1 MYVKSLKISDFRN
14 LCLLEVSFSPS
25 INILYGRNGSGKT
38 NLLEAIFILCLGR
51 SHRGTP
57 ESLLLQE
64 GKDVYRITGQIE
76 KDSDVYEV
84 TVAYQ
89 KGERKKIT
97 VDKVPIKTTDLYQA
111 HCIVAVGPED
121 TQLLS
126 GPPLTRRSFLNLYL
140 SQFSYKYLAQLS
152 NYHRILAQKNACLK
166 SDGDP
171 SPFND
176 LLVPVGAEI
185 MMARQAFI
193 QKMLP
198 VVSRYHADISDGSR
212 FEIVYQPSVLL
223 DDESL
228 AKQDVER
235 LLRTALERNQQR
247 EQVVKTALVGPHRDE
262 ILFRIGDH
270 PARTHASQG
279 EWRTAAIALKLAAFH
294 LLKAQ
299 RKTEPILL
307 LDEVFAELDEQRT
320 NGLIR
325 ALGDFGQLFLT
336 TAVDPPDILKQD
348 SQCYRIHNGAIQDIS

>member
-1 MYVKSLKISDFRN
+1 MYVNNLKISNFRN
-14 LCLLEVSFSPS
+14 FVLLEVSFSPG

-38 NLLEAIFILCLGR
+38 NLLEAIFILCLAR

-64 GKDVYRITGQIE
+64 GKDVYRIAGRIE
-76 KDSDVYEV
+76 RQSGVREV

-97 VDKVPIKTTDLYQA
+97 VDKVPVKIVDLYQA

-121 TQLLS
+121 TQILS

-176 LLVPVGAEI
+176 LLIPVGAEI

-198 VVSRYHADISDGSR
+198 VASRYYTDISDDGR
-212 FEIVYQPSVLL
+212 FDMVYQPTVPLE
-223 DDESL
+223 DENM
-228 AKQDVER
+228 ARQGVEH
-235 LLRTALERNQQR
+235 LLRTVLERNQQR
-247 EQVVKTALVGPHRDE
+247 EQAVKTALFGPHRDE
-262 ILFRIGDH
+262 ILFRIGNY

-307 LDEVFAELDEQRT
+307 LDEVFAELDDHRT
-320 NGLIR
+320 GGLVR
-325 ALGDFGQLFLT
+325 SLGDFGQLFLT
-336 TAVDPPDILKQD
+336 TAVDPPDVLKQD
-348 SQCYRIHNGAIQDIS
+348 SQCYRIHEGAIEDIS